1 MRATKASAERAVPRT
16 QTLER
21 GLAILRTFQC
31 EGRPL
36 TNGTIAERS
45 GLPRP
50 TVSRL
55 SRTLVDLGYLERVPD
70 SGEYRL
76 GAKVFDI
83 GNAYIGGTKIC
94 SIARPYIQAFVKE
107 HDISIGI
114 AAQDDL
120 EMIYILWVK
129 EPNALTLRLRVG
141 SALPM
146 ARTAIGKAY
155 LWALPPQER
164 SMLIGRLKLADQ
176 KAFAGASR
184 SLESAFND
192 LDKYGYCVSMAEFQ
206 KGTYG
211 LSVPLVFE
219 EGRTILSLGGGGA
232 RLSASEP
239 SLRRNVAPA
248 LLKVARQIQQAAAA
262 VEHGLGQGKGSRYA

>member
-1 MRATKASAERAVPRT
+1 MRGDGESRDRRPRT

-21 GLAILRTFQC
+21 GLSILRAFQC

-36 TNGTIAERS
+36 ANSTIARRS

-55 SRTLVDLGYLERVPD
+55 TRTLVELGYLERVPN

-76 GAKVFDI
+76 GNKVFDI
-83 GNAYIGGTKIC
+83 GNAYLRSMKIC
-94 SIARPYIQAFVKE
+94 SIARPYIHAFVKQ

-129 EPNALTLRLRVG
+129 EPKTLTLRLRVG
-141 SALPM
+141 TALPIS
-146 ARTAIGKAY
+146 RTAVGKAY
-155 LWALPPQER
+155 LWALPLEER
-164 SMLIGRLKLADQ
+164 TRLIARLKAADQ
-176 KAFAGASR
+176 KNLSR
-184 SLESAFND
+184 TSKNIESAFCD
-192 LDKYGYCVSMAEFQ
+192 LDKYGYCVSMSEFQ
-206 KGTYG
+206 KDAYG
-211 LSVPLVFE
+211 ISVPLVLDG
-219 EGRTILSLGGGGA
+219 GRTILALGGGGA
-232 RLSASEP
+232 RLSASES

-248 LLKVARQIQQAAAA
+248 LLQVACQIQKAAAGL
-262 VEHGLGQGKGSRYA
+262 EHD